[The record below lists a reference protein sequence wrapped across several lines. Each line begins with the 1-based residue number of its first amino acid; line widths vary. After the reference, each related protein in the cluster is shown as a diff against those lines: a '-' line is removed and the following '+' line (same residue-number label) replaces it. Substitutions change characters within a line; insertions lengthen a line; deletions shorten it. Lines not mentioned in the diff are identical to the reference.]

1 MNTIESG
8 GLNFVYNPEYN
19 LVYESE
25 NSQTG
30 LLFSCYITY
39 AGNQPSSLPLIQIA
53 APLELC
59 KEIGGGGGCN
69 SIIGIK
75 R

>member
-1 MNTIESG
+1 MSP
-8 GLNFVYNPEYN
+8 NF
-19 LVYESE
+19 
-25 NSQTG
+25 G

-59 KEIGGGGGCN
+59 EEIGGAVTL
-69 SIIGIK
+69 S
-75 R
+75 